1 MPSSTLSP
9 LVALVGAQVV
19 TVIVV
24 VAVMGAELKGNRKMR
39 AISLLSLSSLVVVLM
54 VVVVRGVVL
63 VEWWGWG

>member
-1 MPSSTLSP
+1 M
-9 LVALVGAQVV
+9 
-19 TVIVV
+19 IVV